1 MKRDPDLAQ
10 AVRATAYFLW
20 EQDGRPE
27 GRSFDYWLRAK
38 EMHLRQLAYD
48 RWLAEGSPERDFYE
62 AKIRTALFYVDHVL
76 PQALALA
83 QVVTKGGSSVVETD
97 AALV

>member
-1 MKRDPDLAQ
+1 MWALDAGPQLKRNKQLAR

-38 EMHLRQLAYD
+38 EMHLRELAYD
-48 RWLAEGSPERDFYE
+48 RWLAEGSPHGRDLD
-62 AKIRTALFYVDHVL
+62 IW
-76 PQALALA
+76 
-83 QVVTKGGSSVVETD
+83 VEVSREIDET
-97 AALV
+97 